1 MHKIALMALTSL
13 PLFAGFFPSTVQTS
27 ISSVKQ
33 NNVSIKKALPVNG
46 MSGIVIHNY
55 GNSLE
60 AITSYLTQTSSDGS
74 AKLIGKDILQ
84 HDELPT
90 INTAVIA
97 GDKVIGGYLYNN
109 ILLLAPDANIYAKIT
124 SAHSKKWIHPDLFAL
139 FLAQEGD
146 AHPSRENL
154 AIFAKQYQV
163 GLIYIVRNGSAV
175 LLDPISG
182 QIVGKKAMSN
192 LPAQGRYPFFIRF
205 EKIEAGWFS
214 KNGTGNYYQAMEAI

>member
-27 ISSVKQ
+27 ISAVKK
-33 NNVSIKKALPVNG
+33 NNVSITKALPVNG

-60 AITSYLTQTSSDGS
+60 AITSYLTQTSSDGK
-74 AKLIGKDILQ
+74 AKLIGRDILQ

-90 INTAVIA
+90 INTTVSA

-109 ILLLAPDANIYAKIT
+109 VLLLAPDANTYAKIT

-146 AHPSRENL
+146 AHPTKANL
-154 AIFAKQYQV
+154 AAFAKEYQV

-182 QIVGKKAMSN
+182 QFVGKKVMSN
-192 LPAQGRYPFFIRF
+192 LPAQGDYPFHMRF
-205 EKIEAGWFS
+205 EKIDAGWFS
-214 KNGTGNYYQAMEAI
+214 GDDKMNYYQIMGSI